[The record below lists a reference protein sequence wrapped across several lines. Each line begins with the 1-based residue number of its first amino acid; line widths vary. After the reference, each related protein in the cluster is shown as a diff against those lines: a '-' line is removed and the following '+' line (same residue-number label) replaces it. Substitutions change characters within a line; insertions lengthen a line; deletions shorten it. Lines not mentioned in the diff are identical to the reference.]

1 MLLRAEC
8 KPVVSPHYDPKHIPL
23 QTIMLYFRKP
33 SMYKWRTHEGLVQ
46 AVDCNMFK
54 EDSFN

>member
-23 QTIMLYFRKP
+23 QTVMLYFRKP
-33 SMYKWRTHEGLVQ
+33 THEGLVQ